1 VLLERLGPWLAVAR
15 RHLPARPP
23 YLDAED
29 VAQELT
35 LEVLRIAAGWRPHC
49 EDRWVPRRLVER
61 AARHVYKIVLREQ
74 FSAAEELNEDTIA
87 GEPSSTDIAFDTPV
101 GKASA
106 SELLVLYR
114 FKVLGEPI
122 EKLAHQSGL
131 TTGAVRRLIR
141 RALAHARTATPGS
154 LSE

>member
-1 VLLERLGPWLAVAR
+1 VLLERLDPWLAVAR

-61 AARHVYKIVLREQ
+61 AARHVYKTVLREQ
-74 FSAAEELNEDTIA
+74 FSATEELIEDTVA
-87 GEPSSTDIAFDTPV
+87 GEPGSIDIAFDTPV

-106 SELLVLYR
+106 SELRVLYR

-122 EKLAHQSGL
+122 KTLAQQSGM

-141 RALAHARTATPGS
+141 RALAHARTSTPGADS
-154 LSE
+154 Q